1 MTENKKKQRFMALP
15 VERHENAAWIN
26 STKAVKPL
34 SKVVIPHEY
43 DVENAKE
50 WVDGGSRL

>member
-15 VERHENAAWIN
+15 VEKHENAAWIN

-34 SKVVIPHEY
+34 SKVIIPHEY
-43 DVENAKE
+43 DVQNAKE